1 MEVTLGKISEKI
13 DVVTARGF
21 LSNKYRVFRET
32 GKPFREVFKPLERH
46 REFSFK
52 EDILWISKGTG
63 RERIFGDIN
72 TYKDIKVFV
81 IHGNTSMIGYKAEA
95 GGHPKKSKIFW
106 EPCVACR
113 PILHGDEGLSAL
125 PTYHGLS
132 RQATNSQEG
141 FYTQVKWSCPAL
153 PSLLSMG
160 KTHTYKFYNKNFS

>member
-1 MEVTLGKISEKI
+1 VEVSLGKIGKEI
-13 DVVTARGF
+13 DIVTARGF
-21 LSNKYRVFRET
+21 LSNEDRVFRKT
-32 GKPFREVFKPLERH
+32 GKSFREVFKPLKGH
-46 REFSFK
+46 REFFFK

-72 TYKDIKVFV
+72 TYKDVKVFV

-95 GGHPKKSKIFW
+95 GGNPKKSKIFW
-106 EPCVACR
+106 EPFVACK
-113 PILHGDEGLSAL
+113 PILHGDKGLGAL

-132 RQATNSQEG
+132 RQATNSIEG

-160 KTHTYKFYNKNFS
+160 KTHAYKFYNKNFS